1 MFSLPPAARGLVS
14 YRLRAPDVISTGGAG
29 ETPRFAERGW
39 GATGATDLEDY
50 GARGLGI
57 DTPAGVDDH
66 WADPGGSPQAIR
78 DELIV
83 QA

>member
-1 MFSLPPAARGLVS
+1 VFSLPPAARGLVS

-66 WADPGGSPQAIR
+66 RADPGGSPQAIR
-78 DELIV
+78 DEVVV

>member
-1 MFSLPPAARGLVS
+1 MHLTALAGRAR
-14 YRLRAPDVISTGGAG
+14 GAG
-29 ETPRFAERGW
+29 ETARFAERGW
-39 GATGATDLEDY
+39 GATGAADLEDY